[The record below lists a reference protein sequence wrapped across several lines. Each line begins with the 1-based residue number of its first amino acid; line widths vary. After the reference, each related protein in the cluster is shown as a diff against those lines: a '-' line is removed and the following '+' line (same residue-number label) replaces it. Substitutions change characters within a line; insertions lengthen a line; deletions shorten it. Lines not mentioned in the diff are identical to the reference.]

1 MPEFSY
7 RAVGD
12 DGSIH
17 NGNVQ
22 ASCRQSAVMRVEKLG
37 LHPLDLGPSTNAE
50 SRKTSGAAR
59 ASLWKRIFARV
70 AKRWN

>member
-12 DGSIH
+12 DWSIH
-17 NGNVQ
+17 KGNVQ

-37 LHPLDLGPSTNAE
+37 LHPLDLGPSKNDK
-50 SRKTSGAAR
+50 SRKTAGAAR
-59 ASLWKRIFARV
+59 ASLWKRIVARV
-70 AKRWN
+70 AKRRN